1 MLLPGTSVFLS
12 ISCLLEMVD
21 QTMNGN
27 VKVIEK
33 LPEESSVE
41 IQWKESECGPVPS
54 ESEQSG
60 SYPNHLVRESE
71 ERECVHLTE
80 WGPSFHHLCSNT
92 VSTILQPG
100 TTKPWRLY
108 PRILYPRQLRLLI
121 PFAISSLFLSY
132 SFLCLVFSLSNLIT
146 PLPSPSSLLQVSV
159 LPHCSIW
166 QEAGWSHFIH
176 TQEAVGGGVGRVV
189 GWGNKPFKPISS
201 DIFRPG
207 SFYLLQVL

>member
-1 MLLPGTSVFLS
+1 MLLPGTAVSLSV
-12 ISCLLEMVD
+12 SCLLEMVD

-41 IQWKESECGPVPS
+41 IQWKESECGPMPS

-71 ERECVHLTE
+71 ERGCVHLTE
-80 WGPSFHHLCSNT
+80 WGPSFHHLCSST

-132 SFLCLVFSLSNLIT
+132 SLLCLVFSLSNLIT
-146 PLPSPSSLLQVSV
+146 PPPFSLFSSPGQRASTSLHLARSWLITFHSHTRSS
-159 LPHCSIW
+159 
-166 QEAGWSHFIH
+166 
-176 TQEAVGGGVGRVV
+176 GGR
-189 GWGNKPFKPISS
+189 GWGE
-201 DIFRPG
+201 
-207 SFYLLQVL
+207 